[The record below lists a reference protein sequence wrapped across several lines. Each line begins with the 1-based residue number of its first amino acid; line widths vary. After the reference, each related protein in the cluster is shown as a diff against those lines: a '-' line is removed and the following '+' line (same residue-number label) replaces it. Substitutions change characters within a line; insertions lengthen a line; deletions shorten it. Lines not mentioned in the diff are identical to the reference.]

1 MNEYAIV
8 SLVAL
13 GGFLILALSALRG
26 RQMDFK
32 KVATLAGAWIVIFAV
47 VAILASTL
55 MAD

>member
-13 GGFLILALSALRG
+13 GGFLILALSALRA

-32 KVATLAGAWIVIFAV
+32 RGAILAGAWIVIFAV
-47 VAILASTL
+47 VAILTSTL
-55 MAD
+55 MAA

>member
-13 GGFLILALSALRG
+13 GGFLILALSALRH

-55 MAD
+55 MAE